1 MLLILSIL
9 GRDGKLRA
17 AHANTEAASARVGW
31 LGAGGLTA
39 RARVGSYVRLAVV
52 ALVRPA
58 VQCTRH
64 MLPGGAGERKLT
76 ASASTQPIQPKVL
89 KNDERAM
96 RKRGVIRRKR
106 QGQTSKRR
114 RRATCSAHG
123 EELAPRTAFLA
134 SGNCL
139 RRRVALRSPEL
150 FSFSSPFFCRF
161 HEADDDEE
169 RETRGTASEWSDK
182 WGRVCPGR
190 VRTCR
195 GREVSVH
202 VTRWGR
208 GGVPVPSHV
217 KPHPPL
223 SPPPLE

>member
-139 RRRVALRSPEL
+139 RRR
-150 FSFSSPFFCRF
+150 
-161 HEADDDEE
+161 
-169 RETRGTASEWSDK
+169 